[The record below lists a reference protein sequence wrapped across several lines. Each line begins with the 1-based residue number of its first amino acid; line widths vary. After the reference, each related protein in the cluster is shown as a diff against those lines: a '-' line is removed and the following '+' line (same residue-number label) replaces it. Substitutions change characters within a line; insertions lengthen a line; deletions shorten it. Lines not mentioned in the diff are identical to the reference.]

1 VVRAGTVNARNRPRP
16 TLIPL
21 GRFAGILERVTL
33 STKTVAITAD
43 SPYLGRRIDH
53 LVQELVVLPRAQV
66 TGLFDHGCVRR
77 NGILCQTPGE
87 RLSEGDRIEIAYDV
101 HRRYHPKPRVRRNLG
116 FQIVF
121 EDQHLIVVIK
131 PAELLTVPTSRGETN
146 TLQNKVEEYVR
157 HVSKGRGAFTVHRL
171 DRGVS
176 GLLVFGKSEAI
187 VRELKDQFAASK
199 PEREYVA
206 IVAGSLEQS
215 AGTFESLLATD
226 RDLNRFSTD
235 DESIGQL
242 AITHFRKV
250 ADLAAGKSHPATLV
264 QVRLETGR
272 RNQIRVHFAEARH
285 PILGDTRYQ
294 PELAR
299 HPRWHHPRMALHA
312 RLLGFE
318 HPRTGEMLRHEAE
331 LPAEMK
337 AFVADCRLP

>member
-1 VVRAGTVNARNRPRP
+1 MESCQNRCRGPVFLA
-16 TLIPL
+16 LIPL
-21 GRFAGILERVTL
+21 RHGAGILNAVTL
-33 STKTVAITAD
+33 STKTLDIAAD

-77 NGILCQTPGE
+77 NGVLCQTPGE
-87 RLSEGDRIEIAYDV
+87 RLSTGDRIEIAYDV

-206 IVAGSLEQS
+206 IVAGALEQE
-215 AGTFESLLATD
+215 AGTFESLLATG
-226 RDLNRFSTD
+226 RQFYAVGAAIALVLGGSQALSRSLFSLM
-235 DESIGQL
+235 IPKGQETEYFSLYEISERGTSWMGPLLFGL
-242 AITHFRKV
+242 AIQVTDSYRVAVLSVGVFFIAGLILLPLVNVRK
-250 ADLAAGKSHPATLV
+250 A
-264 QVRLETGR
+264 
-272 RNQIRVHFAEARH
+272 IAEA
-285 PILGDTRYQ
+285 GNEA
-294 PELAR
+294 PE
-299 HPRWHHPRMALHA
+299 
-312 RLLGFE
+312 
-318 HPRTGEMLRHEAE
+318 
-331 LPAEMK
+331 
-337 AFVADCRLP
+337 VV

>member
-1 VVRAGTVNARNRPRP
+1 MARRLDDPA
-16 TLIPL
+16 LIPFS
-21 GRFAGILERVTL
+21 RRAGILNRVTL
-33 STKTVAITAD
+33 STQTIAIAAD
-43 SPYLGRRIDH
+43 SPYLGRRIDL
-53 LVQELVVLPRAQV
+53 LVQELVLLPRAQV

-77 NGILCQTPGE
+77 NGVLCQTPGD
-87 RLSEGDRIEIAYDV
+87 RLAEGDRIEIAYDV
-101 HRRYHPKPRVRRNLG
+101 HRRYHPRPRPRRNLG

-131 PAELLTVPTSRGETN
+131 PADLLTVPTARGEIN
-146 TLQNKVEEYVR
+146 TLQHKVEAYVR

-176 GLLVFGKSEAI
+176 GLLVLGKTEAI

-206 IVAGSLEQS
+206 IVAGALEQS

-226 RDLNRFSTD
+226 RDLNRYSTD

-250 ADLAAGKSHPATLV
+250 ADLAAGQPHPATLV

-272 RNQIRVHFAEARH
+272 RNQIRVHFAEAGH

-299 HPRWHHPRMALHA
+299 HSRWPHPRLALHA

-318 HPRTGEMLRHEAE
+318 HPRTGQMLRHEAE
-331 LPAEMK
+331 LPEEMK
-337 AFVADCRLP
+337 AFLAACR